1 MTLIDTPGVLS
12 GEKQRIGRTY
22 SFTNV
27 CSWFASRSLFV
38 SPTHPFLPYVAPH
51 FFAYLT
57 FYFFSWLASRADVIL
72 LLFDAHKLD
81 ISDEFKDAIEAL
93 KGHEDKVRVVLNK
106 ADAVDSQKLLR
117 IYGALMWSL
126 GKVIKSPHTHFPHM
140 SHSHFPYISPAF
152 IFEFCFSLTHT
163 HFAHM
168 SHSHFPYISRS
179 FIFEFFSLTHT
190 HFPHMSHPIF
200 PIYHE
205 HLFLR
210 CSAFRENHSRPRS
223 LPAPSR
229 YFPTSPCSTYT
240 APPRSL
246 QTWHASTSLE
256 RPSRFNLTRR

>member
-51 FFAYLT
+51 FSHISPFIL
-57 FYFFSWLASRADVIL
+57 FFSWLASRADVIL

-126 GKVIKSPHTHFPHM
+126 GKVIKSPHTHVPHM

-179 FIFEFFSLTHT
+179 FIFEFFSLTPPQGDQEPRVRACLHRLLLGPAAQGICFRPPNPFLPYVAP
-190 HFPHMSHPIF
+190 HFSHISHFIPV
-200 PIYHE
+200 
-205 HLFLR
+205 FLR
-210 CSAFRENHSRPRS
+210 GTSGAGSSSRPRCATCS
-223 LPAPSR
+223 
-229 YFPTSPCSTYT
+229 PT
-240 APPRSL
+240 
-246 QTWHASTSLE
+246 
-256 RPSRFNLTRR
+256 

>member
-1 MTLIDTPGVLS
+1 LFSHSHTHSSPYVTLPILPIHLTGLVFLLQHVTLIDTPGVLS

-51 FFAYLT
+51 FSHISPFIL
-57 FYFFSWLASRADVIL
+57 FFSWLASRADVIL

-140 SHSHFPYISPAF
+140 SHSHFPYTSQAF
-152 IFEFCFSLTHT
+152 IFEV
-163 HFAHM
+163 
-168 SHSHFPYISRS
+168 
-179 FIFEFFSLTHT
+179 FFSL
-190 HFPHMSHPIF
+190 SHPLPPYVTLPFSLYITI
-200 PIYHE
+200 IY
-205 HLFLR
+205 F
-210 CSAFRENHSRPRS
+210 
-223 LPAPSR
+223 
-229 YFPTSPCSTYT
+229 
-240 APPRSL
+240 
-246 QTWHASTSLE
+246 
-256 RPSRFNLTRR
+256 